1 MKNQS
6 MALSGCTRNARA
18 GTVQRSRTCSGYH
31 ASTIVLALCSRP
43 CWISDAGR
51 LTCPVTCT
59 VRPLRADS
67 TRAPYTVSAV
77 WARYVSK

>member
-18 GTVQRSRTCSGYH
+18 GTVQKSRTCSGYH
-31 ASTIVLALCSRP
+31 ASTIVLALWSRP